1 MVKSN
6 NRKLNSA
13 RNKFYLYSSGEAQ
26 HNYYLSLEKYI
37 LKRLDS
43 YKEYET
49 VSEGITGLLSLIKD
63 FDIQTKS
70 IFHSTIRETEGI
82 SYITVELELLGDYS
96 DLCLFLQKLN
106 SEAFRIEKLKISGS
120 ANGISAYLR
129 IRMFLLGN
137 VVK

>member
-1 MVKSN
+1 MVRN
-6 NRKLNSA
+6 TNRKLNSA
-13 RNKFYLYSSGEAQ
+13 QNKFYLYSSGEAQ
-26 HNYYLSLEKYI
+26 HNYYISLEKYI
-37 LKRLDS
+37 LKKLDL
-43 YKEYET
+43 YKEFET
-49 VSEGITGLLSLIKD
+49 VSEGITGLLSMVKD

-82 SYITVELELLGDYS
+82 SYITVELELLGEYS

-120 ANGISAYLR
+120 VNGILAYLR
-129 IRMFLLGN
+129 IRMFLLSN